1 MPIVDIHTLPALLP
15 IRARVLGLDLGDK
28 TLGMAV
34 SDRDRRVA
42 SPVDT
47 LRRTK
52 FTRDAEA
59 LTNVCLDREIKA
71 LILGLPVNM
80 KGEEG
85 RRCQATRQFARN
97 LIEKAGYTLP
107 IAFWDERLS
116 TAAVERVLIDEAD
129 MRRHERGQVVDKMA
143 AAYILQGALDAL
155 GQDRA
160 SGGDADE

>member
-1 MPIVDIHTLPALLP
+1 MPLVAVHDLPGLLPA
-15 IRARVLGLDLGDK
+15 RGRVLGLDLGEK

-47 LRRTK
+47 LKRSK
-52 FTRDAEA
+52 FTKDAESLA
-59 LTNVCLDREIKA
+59 AVCGEREITA
-71 LILGLPVNM
+71 LILGLPINM

-97 LIEKAGYTLP
+97 LVEKAGYTLP

-116 TAAVERVLIDEAD
+116 TAAVERFLIDEAD
-129 MRRHERGQVVDKMA
+129 MKREARGKIVDKMA

-155 GQDRA
+155 GRERA
-160 SGGDADE
+160 WGGDATE